1 MENNL
6 VENDEGLYKSNCRKD
21 EEEKKKWEI
30 CMYIMIIKQTNFKLN
45 RYLANKYNW

>member
-21 EEEKKKWEI
+21 EDEKNE
-30 CMYIMIIKQTNFKLN
+30 
-45 RYLANKYNW
+45 KYVCI

>member
-21 EEEKKKWEI
+21 KEEKKMRN
-30 CMYIMIIKQTNFKLN
+30 MYVYSDYKTNQFLTK
-45 RYLANKYNW
+45 

>member
-21 EEEKKKWEI
+21 EEEKKNE
-30 CMYIMIIKQTNFKLN
+30 
-45 RYLANKYNW
+45 KYVCIS